1 LKQTN
6 TEGGLSIED
15 LAEPP
20 SEISVDGAEYQFI
33 GVDAHGGHTHFAR
46 YTPEHAEVILASY
59 NASEDRFREDDRWRL
74 TNGDPEQ
81 ALREYQYQR
90 PWEIEEEIPSHD
102 FHSIT
107 DPEYEPELNE
117 ALEGSVL
124 LDDGD
129 YVVPL
134 RAPFGTV
141 ADILEAESQ
150 DSDDIFVDYRP
161 DYLELAPEEGMEK
174 YQLEPTLRG
183 HNEIT
188 GTRILD
194 EIHVLDRGSEEAYDS
209 FQVDELAEGHFLEE
223 LASVDGVDES
233 LADLLIDD
241 YSNLRTVSWAATSDV
256 EHLENT
262 YDMDS
267 HDFFKAL
274 GDADIYRNENS
285 PEAGKLHI
293 PEHRDDMEQRDLEED
308 EEDDTVQ
315 AGFDDF

>member
-1 LKQTN
+1 
-6 TEGGLSIED
+6 
-15 LAEPP
+15 
-20 SEISVDGAEYQFI
+20 
-33 GVDAHGGHTHFAR
+33 
-46 YTPEHAEVILASY
+46 
-59 NASEDRFREDDRWRL
+59 
-74 TNGDPEQ
+74 
-81 ALREYQYQR
+81 LRQYQYQR

-183 HNEIT
+183 HNEVT
-188 GTRILD
+188 GTKILD
-194 EIHVLDRGSEEAYDS
+194 EIHVLDRGSEEVYDS

-233 LADLLIDD
+233 LAELLIDD

-256 EHLENT
+256 EHLENA
-262 YDMDS
+262 YDMEA